1 MAAVRAIRGATR
13 LSEDSAAEMVEAVTE
28 LLTEL
33 LTGNDI
39 DRDDLVSML
48 FTATPDV
55 HSAFPASAARGM
67 GLTDVPLICAQ
78 ELDVAGA
85 MPLVVRVL
93 VHTNSDRSR
102 AEVYH
107 PYLRGTDALRAAP
120 GAPQ

>member
-13 LSEDSAAEMVEAVTE
+13 LTEDSAAEMGEAVAE

-33 LTGNDI
+33 LAGNNI

-48 FTATPDV
+48 FTATPDI
-55 HSAFPASAARGM
+55 HSGFPAASARTM

-85 MPLVVRVL
+85 MPLVIRVL
-93 VHTNSDRSR
+93 VHTNSELSR
-102 AEVYH
+102 ADIYH
-107 PYLRGTDALRAAP
+107 PYLRGTEALRAAN
-120 GAPQ
+120 GDPQ

>member
-13 LSEDSAAEMVEAVTE
+13 LSEDSAEEMAEAVTE
-28 LLTEL
+28 LLGEL
-33 LTGNDI
+33 LNGNNVSN
-39 DRDDLVSML
+39 DDLVSML
-48 FTATPDV
+48 FTATPDI
-55 HSAFPASAARGM
+55 HSAFPASAARVM

-93 VHTNSDRSR
+93 VHTNSEASR